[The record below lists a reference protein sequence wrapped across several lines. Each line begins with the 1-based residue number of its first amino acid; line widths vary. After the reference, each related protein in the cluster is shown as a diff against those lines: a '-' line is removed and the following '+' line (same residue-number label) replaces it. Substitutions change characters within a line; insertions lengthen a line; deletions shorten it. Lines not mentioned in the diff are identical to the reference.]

1 MTKILDKS
9 IVFFDYHHLSWLA
22 KVSHP
27 VTESAFDL
35 SHVSEQVLTE
45 VALLLKTII
54 EGIALL
60 FLFWSII
67 RVSYKILSG
76 GERLNGRRMS
86 KNNIL
91 LLARID
97 LGSAL
102 SLALEF
108 LLAADIAA
116 TAVAPSWNKLGQLGA
131 ISIIRT
137 LLNYFL
143 QRENKE
149 LEHTKQSNL
158 QTMDTKLF

>member
-1 MTKILDKS
+1 MFEPSIMFLDYCHS
-9 IVFFDYHHLSWLA
+9 CWLA

-27 VTESAFDL
+27 VTEAAFDL
-35 SHVSEQVLTE
+35 NHFGEQALTE
-45 VALLLKTII
+45 VALFLKTII
-54 EGIALL
+54 EGVALL
-60 FLFWSII
+60 FLFWSIL

-76 GERLNGRRMS
+76 GDRLNGKRMNR
-86 KNNIL
+86 NNIL

-116 TAVAPSWNKLGQLGA
+116 TAVAPTWDKLGQLGA

-143 QRENKE
+143 QRENQE
-149 LEHTKQSNL
+149 LEHSKQSNL
-158 QTMDTKLF
+158 QTMDTELYSK

>member
-1 MTKILDKS
+1 MYEPS
-9 IVFFDYHHLSWLA
+9 IMFLNYGNACWLA

-27 VTESAFDL
+27 VSEAAFDL
-35 SHVSEQVLTE
+35 NHFGEQTLTE

-54 EGIALL
+54 EGVALL

-67 RVSYKILSG
+67 RVSFKILAG
-76 GERLNGRRMS
+76 GDRLNGKRMS
-86 KNNIL
+86 RNNIL

-116 TAVAPSWNKLGQLGA
+116 TAVAPSWDKLGQLGA

-158 QTMDTKLF
+158 RTMDTELLSD